1 HAPAPTITSDETLI
15 HPGILAILTRFD
27 EYTGLYVMHCH
38 RLNHEDNG
46 LMALVNVI
54 PAVSIYA
61 VAIPGAR
68 GKPAE
73 VRLYDGNGDRF
84 VATVIPFPGFE
95 GNVNVAMGDIDGDGI
110 LDLIVGSGAGH
121 APEVVAYAGASI
133 RGKGTFGTELAR
145 FQAFE
150 SAARGGVSVAAA
162 QIDGM
167 TSDNIIVGSPPGVPS
182 EVKVY
187 QSQLSSSPG
196 VVPMIF
202 SSFKPYGEDR
212 SGVSIATGF
221 VDFSTGRESIVTAP
235 GPGSA
240 TEVKVFPL
248 LKPIG
253 KAGEGHAHA
262 AATDQPAN
270 TASFIPFGKD
280 YRGGVSLATG
290 WLAGSLGGAKRI
302 IASQLADRGSVK
314 IFSSGSALDGG
325 PSLYLHSPLHHGQ
338 SVDFREIGSFEP
350 FNGSAGTRVAT
361 TSTTTGANLLV
372 SGVAAG
378 GTDASV
384 VKYEFVR
391 PNAQST
397 TLQAVRLGQVWSGKG
412 SQAASLGGD

>member
-1 HAPAPTITSDETLI
+1 VIQ
-15 HPGILAILTRFD
+15 PGILAIRTRFD

-54 PAVSIYA
+54 PAASIYA
-61 VAIPGAR
+61 VAVPGAPGR
-68 GKPAE
+68 PAE

-84 VATVIPFPGFE
+84 IATVIPFPGFE
-95 GNVNVAMGDIDGDGI
+95 GSVNVAMGDVDGDGI
-110 LDLIVGSGAGH
+110 LDLIVGSGPNR

-133 RGKGTFGTELAR
+133 RGKGAFGTELAH

-150 SAARGGVSVAAA
+150 AAARGGVSVAAA
-162 QIDGM
+162 QIDGT
-167 TSDNIIVGSPPGVPS
+167 TSDNIIVASGPGVPS

-196 VVPMIF
+196 AVPALF
-202 SSFKPYGEDR
+202 SSFKPYGDDR

-235 GPGSA
+235 GAGSP
-240 TEVKVFPL
+240 TEVKVFAFPL

-253 KAGEGHAHA
+253 KAAEGSTQA
-262 AATDQPAN
+262 AGTDQPVN

-290 WLAGSLGGAKRI
+290 WLAGSLGGARRI
-302 IASQLADRGSVK
+302 VVSQLADSGSVK

-325 PSLYLHSPLHHGQ
+325 PSLYLQSPLHHGHT
-338 SVDFREIGSFEP
+338 VNFREIAAFQP
-350 FNGSAGTRVAT
+350 FDGTVGTRVAT

-372 SGVAAG
+372 SGGAAG
-378 GTDASV
+378 GSDV
-384 VKYEFVR
+384 NVFKYEFVR

-412 SQAASLGGD
+412 SQPAILAGD